1 MPELPEVE
9 TVRRSLHR
17 LLEGK
22 RIAQVK
28 VRERRLRK
36 PLSPTF
42 APSLQN
48 RTICRVDRRGKYLCL
63 GLDNGQVWVVHLGMT
78 GKLLIENRSGQA
90 FPHDHVVIVFSDG
103 LRLHYSD
110 ARRFGLMVVGEW
122 GGIAEFHGLGVE
134 PLGGKFTPAYLWA
147 KFRLARRAVKDL
159 LMDQRVVV
167 GIGNIYASEILF
179 RAGIRPVRRAFR
191 LKKEQVGRVVAET
204 RAVLRE
210 AIRYHGSS
218 ISDYLDGRG
227 RKGAF
232 QKRFCVYD
240 REGQPCLVCAA
251 LIKRLTQGGRSSF
264 FCPQCQR

>member
-22 RIAQVK
+22 RIAQVE

-42 APSLQN
+42 AASLEN

-78 GKLLIENRSGQA
+78 GRLLVENHSGQS
-90 FPHDHVVIVFSDG
+90 FSHDHVMILFSDG

-110 ARRFGLMVVGEW
+110 ARRFGLMAVREQAE
-122 GGIAEFHGLGVE
+122 IAEFHGLGVE
-134 PLGGKFTPAYLWA
+134 PLGKEFTPVYLWA
-147 KFRLARRAVKDL
+147 KSRPTRRAVKDL
-159 LMDQRVVV
+159 LMDQRVVA
-167 GIGNIYASEILF
+167 GIGNIYANEILF
-179 RAGIRPVRRAFR
+179 RAGVRPIRRAYR
-191 LKKEQVGRVVAET
+191 LKKGQIGRVVAAT
-204 RAVLRE
+204 RAVLSE
-210 AIRYHGSS
+210 AIRYRGSS

-227 RKGAF
+227 RRGAF
-232 QKRFCVYD
+232 QNRFRVYD
-240 REGQPCLVCAA
+240 REGQPCLVCATA
-251 LIKRLTQGGRSSF
+251 IKRLTQGGRSSF
-264 FCPQCQR
+264 FCPWCQQ